1 MSTMTVPL
9 SIFDRSR
16 MSLISVSRSLPDA
29 WIVLANSTCRPGQVA
44 LAVLAELVRQDQQRV
59 ERRPQLVRHVREEL
73 GLVLRRQRE
82 LLGLLLQRLAGL
94 LDLLVLPLHLDVLLG
109 QQLGLVL
116 QLGVGLLELFLLA
129 LQLAGER
136 LGLLEQVLRTHVRL
150 DRVQHDADRFG
161 ELVEERLVRRVEP
174 VEAGQLED
182 GLHLALEHD
191 RHHDDVQRLGL
202 AEPGRDVD
210 VVVRDVGEE
219 DLLLLQRALPDE
231 ALAELELVVDVLPL
245 FVGVAREQLQG
256 RLVGL
261 LVVSMM

>member
-16 MSLISVSRSLPDA
+16 MSLISVSRSLPTRGSS
-29 WIVLANSTCRPGQVA
+29 WRTHLAAGQVA

-136 LGLLEQVLRTHVRL
+136 LGLLEQVLRSACSL
-150 DRVQHDADRFG
+150 DRVQHDADRLG
-161 ELVEERLVRRVEP
+161 A
-174 VEAGQLED
+174 AGR
-182 GLHLALEHD
+182 GTS
-191 RHHDDVQRLGL
+191 RGS
-202 AEPGRDVD
+202 G
-210 VVVRDVGEE
+210 
-219 DLLLLQRALPDE
+219 
-231 ALAELELVVDVLPL
+231 
-245 FVGVAREQLQG
+245 
-256 RLVGL
+256 
-261 LVVSMM
+261 